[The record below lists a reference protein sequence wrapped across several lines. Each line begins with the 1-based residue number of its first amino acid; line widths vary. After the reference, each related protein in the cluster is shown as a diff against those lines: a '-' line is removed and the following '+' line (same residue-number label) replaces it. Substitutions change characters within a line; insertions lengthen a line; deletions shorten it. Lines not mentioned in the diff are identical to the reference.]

1 MKHFL
6 ILLSLIL
13 LLPFFSAAQSN
24 FKPGYVVTLKDDT
37 LKGVI
42 DYREWDNNPQQITY
56 KSNDASQ
63 PQEFDARNAKAFGIN
78 GLEYYERY
86 VVSVSQDPVDIN
98 KISSKLDTSY
108 RTDTVFLHVLAKG
121 KYLALYSYND
131 AIKLRFYL
139 SETANLQLP
148 QELEFHAFYN
158 PDATYT
164 VHYVRR
170 YRIQLQ
176 YEAENRNNSLSSLI
190 SEADYNESDLV
201 KVVNKINGNSDLHLI
216 SKNLFGT
223 RWFAGA
229 AITHNKLEFIG
240 NFSLANTSASN
251 SVTPRI
257 NVGVD
262 IFPNKTIQKLYFRLE
277 LSYAYGKYSFIYAD
291 EYSTP
296 VGSSASLNLSQYN
309 GIFTPQVVYNLY
321 NSEQLKVFADVG
333 MAINF
338 SFYNHYRYTI
348 TYTNFPEK
356 VFDDRYPQ
364 FSKIWAAFPF
374 KAGIAIKKRVELYAS
389 YTPATTVCNG
399 DTKFSAS
406 INSYSAGINYLFGK

>member
-1 MKHFL
+1 MKKIL
-6 ILLSLIL
+6 TLLSIIL
-13 LLPFFSAAQSN
+13 LLPFLSSAQSN
-24 FKPGYVVTLKDDT
+24 FKPGYVVTLQGDT
-37 LKGVI
+37 LKGAI
-42 DYREWDNNPQQITY
+42 DYREWDNNPKQITY
-56 KSNDASQ
+56 KDNNDQ
-63 PQEFDARNAKAFGIN
+63 TQEFNVRNAKAFAIN

-86 VVSVSQDPVDIN
+86 IVSVSQDPVDIN

-108 RTDTVFLHVLAKG
+108 HIDTVFLHVLAKG
-121 KYLALYSYND
+121 KNLALYSYND
-131 AIKLRFYL
+131 DIKLRFYI
-139 SETANLQLP
+139 SETASPQLP

-158 PDATYT
+158 PDATST

-176 YEAENRNNSLSSLI
+176 YEAEKNGKENSLSGLI
-190 SEADYNESDLV
+190 PEADYNESDLV
-201 KVVNKINGNSDLHLI
+201 KIVNKINGDSELHLT

-229 AITHNKLEFIG
+229 AITHNKLDFIG
-240 NFSLANTSASN
+240 NFSLANAPASN

-257 NVGVD
+257 NAGID
-262 IFPNKTIQKLYFRLE
+262 IFPNKTIQKFYFRLE
-277 LSYAYGKYSFIYAD
+277 ISYAYGKYSFFYAD

-296 VGSSASLNLSQYN
+296 VGSSASLNLNQYN

-364 FSKIWAAFPF
+364 FYKTWAAFPL

-389 YTPATTVCNG
+389 YTPT
-399 DTKFSAS
+399 
-406 INSYSAGINYLFGK
+406 